1 MTSLTDTL
9 PDSAASAVRN
19 LNDYEIMNRKLRV
32 DFSNDGSEEDVR
44 FPLSLS
50 HTILTNILQPTGGN
64 YSAPPP
70 MPLNGVPVPP
80 PMILSQ
86 NGSASS
92 LPPLPQGI
100 DLPPGLNCPDAISRT
115 LNTLAPAQLLD
126 VLSQMKNL
134 VATDQAKATELLR
147 QAPQLSYAIFQALLL
162 MNLVS
167 TDALAAVVEQASSVP
182 GPTPAMPTVQAP
194 TPLQHQGQYPVPPI
208 PGSGQGY
215 QIPPPN
221 ISTPPTHG
229 MPYPP
234 PPGQYQ
240 QRQQP
245 ISAPAPAPTPD
256 TDDLVKQVMSL
267 PQEVIDQL
275 PPAERAQILTLRA
288 TFQAQGLR

>member
-1 MTSLTDTL
+1 
-9 PDSAASAVRN
+9 

-32 DFSNDGSEEDVR
+32 DFSNDGGEDDVR
-44 FPLSLS
+44 V
-50 HTILTNILQPTGGN
+50 LTTFYLFNELIKTQQPTQPN

-70 MPLNGVPVPP
+70 MPLNGVPIPP
-80 PMILSQ
+80 PIGLPL
-86 NGSASS
+86 NGSTST

-100 DLPPGLNCPDAISRT
+100 DLPPGLSCPDAISRT

-126 VLSQMKNL
+126 VLAQMKTL
-134 VATDQAKATELLR
+134 VATDQSKATELLR

-167 TDALAAVVEQASSVP
+167 TDALASVVEQASSA
-182 GPTPAMPTVQAP
+182 PAPAPVMPTVPAP
-194 TPLQHQGQYPVPPI
+194 TPLQQQSQYPLPAI

-221 ISTPPTHG
+221 IGTPPTHG

-245 ISAPAPAPTPD
+245 APAPVPAPVPD

-288 TFQAQGLR
+288 TFQAQGHR